1 MTGAMTTSGPG
12 PPDGA
17 AGGGE
22 PLHLGDAIAF
32 FLDAKRAGGRGEKTI
47 NDYRKKLDLFQRW
60 LASREGPGE
69 VDVPYSRADAAAVE
83 AYSVHLRHNGGPRGD
98 GLMDSSRKTHLAVL
112 KSFFE
117 TASRRLKLPN
127 PMDDLDE
134 VRFRQMAP
142 TRLYLTK
149 TEAGILFSAM
159 ERAAE
164 AAPEG
169 SPDGRLPSRRALLAP
184 VLAARDHAAFSAM
197 VYAGL
202 RIEEAANLAVE
213 DLNLSRGAEE
223 VRVARG
229 KGNKERV
236 VPMGAKLRR
245 SLSRYLRVRTA
256 LVPAGAEAPP
266 EGTPHLL
273 LNERGTRVSE
283 NTLRRR
289 LYKWVREANLQKKAH
304 LKPHDLRRTFGTWY
318 LQENP
323 GGMRELAELMGHS
336 DLSQVM
342 KYALSDAER
351 ARAGVGRL

>member
-1 MTGAMTTSGPG
+1 MTADPETRPRTATDARSHS
-12 PPDGA
+12 DG
-17 AGGGE
+17 GIY
-22 PLHLGDAIAF
+22 LGDAIAF
-32 FLDAKRAGGRGEKTI
+32 FLDAKRAGGRGEKTLD
-47 NDYRKKLDLFQRW
+47 DYRKKLDLFQRW
-60 LASREGPGE
+60 LAARAGPGE
-69 VDVPYSRADAAAVE
+69 VDVPYADADADAVE
-83 AYSVHLRHNGGPRGD
+83 AYAVHLRDARG
-98 GLMDSSRKTHLAVL
+98 LADSSRKSHLAVL

-134 VRFRQMAP
+134 VRFRQVAP
-142 TRLYLTK
+142 KRLYLTK
-149 TEAGILFSAM
+149 TEAGILFSAID
-159 ERAAE
+159 RAAE
-164 AAPEG
+164 AAPEAI
-169 SPDGRLPSRRALLAP
+169 PDGRPPSRRALLAP

-213 DLNLSRGAEE
+213 DLDLSRGAEE

-236 VPMGAKLRR
+236 VPMGAKLKK
-245 SLSRYLRVRTA
+245 SLSRYLRVRA
-256 LVPAGAEAPP
+256 DLVPAGAAGRP
-266 EGTPHLL
+266 EGVPHLL
-273 LNERGTRVSE
+273 LNEQGTRVSE

-289 LYKWVREANLQKKAH
+289 LYKWVGEANLQKKAH

-323 GGMRELAELMGHS
+323 GQMRELAELMGHS

-351 ARAGVGRL
+351 ARTGVGRL

>member
-1 MTGAMTTSGPG
+1 MDS
-12 PPDGA
+12 
-17 AGGGE
+17 AGEKRVAGSVY
-22 PLHLGDAIAF
+22 LGDAIAF

-60 LASREGPGE
+60 LAEREGPEE
-69 VDVPYSRADAAAVE
+69 VDAPYESADADAVE
-83 AYSVHLRHNGGPRGD
+83 AYAVYLREVRG
-98 GLMDSSRKTHLAVL
+98 LADSSRKSHLAVL

-117 TASRRLKLPN
+117 TASRRLKLDN
-127 PMDDLDE
+127 PFDDLDE
-134 VRFRQMAP
+134 VRFRHKAP
-142 TRLYLTK
+142 KRLYLTK
-149 TEAGILFSAM
+149 TEAGILFSTID
-159 ERAAE
+159 RIAE
-164 AAPEG
+164 AAPEEG
-169 SPDGRLPSRRALLAP
+169 PDGGPPSRRALLTPA
-184 VLAARDHAAFSAM
+184 LAARDHAAFSVM

-202 RIEEAANLAVE
+202 RIEETADLTLA
-213 DLNLSRGAEE
+213 DLDLSRGAEE
-223 VRVARG
+223 MRVAKG

-236 VPMGAKLRR
+236 VPMGAKLKR
-245 SLSRYLRVRTA
+245 SLLRYLRVRPDLET
-256 LVPAGAEAPP
+256 AGAGGAAQQGVPY
-266 EGTPHLL
+266 L

-289 LYKWVREANLQKKAH
+289 LYKWVREANLSKKAG

>member
-1 MTGAMTTSGPG
+1 MVDPKNE
-12 PPDGA
+12 PGA
-17 AGGGE
+17 AADGHLPAEGIF
-22 PLHLGDAIAF
+22 LGDAIAF
-32 FLDAKRAGGRGEKTI
+32 FLDAKRAGGRGDKTI

-60 LASREGPGE
+60 LAARSGLGE
-69 VDVPYSRADAAAVE
+69 VDVPYDRADADAVE
-83 AYSVHLRHNGGPRGD
+83 AYAVHLRDGRG
-98 GLMDSSRKTHLAVL
+98 LADSSRKSHLAVL

-117 TASRRLKLPN
+117 TASRRLKLAN
-127 PMDDLDE
+127 PFDDLDE
-134 VRFRQMAP
+134 VRFRQVAP
-142 TRLYLTK
+142 KRLYLTK

-159 ERAAE
+159 DRAAE

-169 SPDGRLPSRRALLAP
+169 SPDGRPPSRRALLAP

-197 VYAGL
+197 AYAGL

-213 DLNLSRGAEE
+213 DLDLSRGAEE
-223 VRVARG
+223 IRVARG

-236 VPMGAKLRR
+236 VPMGAKLKK
-245 SLSRYLRVRTA
+245 SLSRYLHVRA
-256 LVPAGAEAPP
+256 DLVPAGADGLP
-266 EGTPHLL
+266 EGVPHLL

-289 LYKWVREANLQKKAH
+289 LYKWVREANLQKKAG

-342 KYALSDAER
+342 KYALSDEKR
-351 ARAGVGRL
+351 ARTGVARL